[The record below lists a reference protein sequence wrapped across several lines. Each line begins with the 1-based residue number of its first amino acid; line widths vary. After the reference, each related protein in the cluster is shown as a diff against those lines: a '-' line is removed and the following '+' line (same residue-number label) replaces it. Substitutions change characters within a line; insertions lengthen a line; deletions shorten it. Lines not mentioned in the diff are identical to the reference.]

1 MGSEVNKWMMMMMMD
16 LRESGFPHNHGD
28 FDTRYCVELVKQSHQ
43 MGGKMERVIRT
54 NTTLDRFQ
62 GYLRIGQ

>member
-28 FDTRYCVELVKQSHQ
+28 FDTRYCVELV
-43 MGGKMERVIRT
+43 E
-54 NTTLDRFQ
+54 
-62 GYLRIGQ
+62 